1 MKKILKQT
9 GVALSIAMMTS
20 GLAVADE
27 TEAVKILATDKLQ
40 NLAVEAA
47 AEPIETSNKAN
58 REDVKVEKPA
68 PKKVKK
74 VKKKSS
80 SNEVNMKSKGNYVAP
95 LQNVSLDENNEVIET
110 VSVEGLHVTPIVEAP
125 KLNDQEDNRYPIDLT
140 VKFPFKDAYGNE
152 APKTS
157 LVNKNGKNVTVYQL
171 TSDFSK
177 LNVQSIDAFSENF
190 QSQYLK
196 NDCDIILYQ
205 YQMADDTEKAI
216 EAIYL
221 NKGRISDKQSKRC
234 AKDDTNRK
242 ETSQIDSNGYF
253 LNLTFNK
260 AATIAGKSQDFSLLA
275 MKDGKVAPIEKATTY
290 VFKDGFSQIEIV
302 EGTGK
307 TKSGSHIF
315 FNDLKLD
322 EGNYKFIIEYVIDGK
337 KNHIVLP
344 KSVRK

>member
-9 GVALSIAMMTS
+9 GVAISIALMTS
-20 GLAVADE
+20 GFAVADE
-27 TEAVKILATDKLQ
+27 AGTVKLLAKENLPE
-40 NLAVEAA
+40 LAVDTS
-47 AEPIETSNKAN
+47 AEPIEVSDKAKT
-58 REDVKVEKPA
+58 EEVKVENPA
-68 PKKVKK
+68 PKK

-80 SNEVNMKSKGNYVAP
+80 SREVTMKSKGNYVAP
-95 LQNVSLDENNEVIET
+95 LHNISLDNNNEV
-110 VSVEGLHVTPIVEAP
+110 VDAVYVEGLHVTPIVEAP
-125 KLNDQEDNRYPIDLT
+125 QLNDQGDNRHPIDLT

-152 APKTS
+152 APRGS
-157 LVNKNGKNVTVYQL
+157 LVNKNGKNVTIYQL

-190 QSQYLK
+190 ESKYLK

-205 YQMADDTEKAI
+205 YQFADDTEKAI
-216 EAIYL
+216 EAIYI
-221 NKGRISDKQSKRC
+221 NKARIAESQSKRC
-234 AKDDTNRK
+234 KKDDTHRK

-260 AATIAGKSQDFSLLA
+260 ASAIEGKPQDFSLLA
-275 MKDGKVAPIEKATTY
+275 MKDGQIAPIEKATTY
-290 VFKDGFSQIEIV
+290 VFKDGFSHIEVI

-315 FNDLKLD
+315 FNDLKLQK
-322 EGNYKFIIEYVIDGK
+322 GNYKFIVEYVIDGK

-344 KSVRK
+344 KTVNQ